1 MTDAE
6 AWQALAVELDHWGQ
20 RGRRVVFWL
29 RDDDAVEPSVAL
41 DRLLDLTG
49 RFDIP
54 VTLAVIPEKTGTALA
69 RRLDESPQASVAL
82 HGWSHTNHAPEGQK
96 KQELGLFRSIEVVME
111 ELRAGA
117 DKLSRL
123 HGGRFVPMLVP
134 PWNRIDDML
143 VAQLEAIGVHALSV
157 FGPEQP
163 GAVPEINTHVDV
175 IDWKVTRGGRQDSIL
190 IGEILERLARMER
203 ADATVGILTH
213 HLDHD
218 AQVWRFL
225 EQLFVLTSRH
235 PACHWAPVSELMA
248 EYRDKA

>member
-6 AWQALAVELDHWGQ
+6 AWQALAEKLDQWGQ
-20 RGRRVVFWL
+20 RGRRAVFWL

-54 VTLAVIPEKTGTALA
+54 VTLAVIPEKTGKALA

-82 HGWSHTNHAPEGQK
+82 HGWSHANHAPEGQK
-96 KQELGLFRSIEVVME
+96 KQELGLFRPVDIVME

-117 DKLSRL
+117 AKLSCL
-123 HGGRFVPMLVP
+123 HGDRFVPMLVP
-134 PWNRIDDML
+134 PWNRIDDAF
-143 VAQLEAIGVHALSV
+143 VARLDAIGICALSV
-157 FGPEQP
+157 FGPERS
-163 GAVPEINTHVDV
+163 GAVPEINTHIDV
-175 IDWKVTRGGRQDSIL
+175 IDWKLTRGGRRDSIL
-190 IGEILERLARMER
+190 IGEILERLAHLENV
-203 ADATVGILTH
+203 DATVGILTH

-225 EQLFVLTSRH
+225 EQLFVLTSTH
-235 PACHWAPVSELMA
+235 PACYWAPVSKVLDG
-248 EYRDKA
+248 YRNKN